1 LISAASEHP
10 NVALEQLVTSLRL
23 CSPVGLAE
31 TKKLTT
37 RAILQGFDA
46 QETSVTAL
54 SERLFSAEE
63 AQEGI
68 AAFKE
73 GRPPRW
79 AE

>member
-1 LISAASEHP
+1 
-10 NVALEQLVTSLRL
+10 
-23 CSPVGLAE
+23 
-31 TKKLTT
+31 
-37 RAILQGFDA
+37 
-46 QETSVTAL
+46 
-54 SERLFSAEE
+54 LFSAEE

>member
-1 LISAASEHP
+1 
-10 NVALEQLVTSLRL
+10 
-23 CSPVGLAE
+23 VGLAE

-37 RAILQGFDA
+37 RSILQGFDA
-46 QETSVTAL
+46 QETSVTDL

-79 AE
+79 AG